1 MNTLTTILTLLTGIN
16 ASFELGRNFRSSQE
30 SHRKRVFER
39 AGRVRIRAAARKLER
54 FGGQR
59 ARVRPGLDDDRDPA
73 LIVER
78 WGSDEAIP
86 TMYLQYPVLDM
97 SRNRM

>member
-16 ASFELGRNFRSSQE
+16 ASFELGRNVRSSQE
-30 SHRKRVFER
+30 AHRKRVFER
-39 AGRVRIRAAARKLER
+39 AGRMRIRAAARKLER
-54 FGGQR
+54 LGGHR

-78 WGSDEAIP
+78 WGSVADIP
-86 TMYLQYPVLDM
+86 AMYLQYPVLDV
-97 SRNRM
+97 SQNRR